1 MVKQPSMHRQEP
13 QVAWDDLRTS
23 PSFPAIV
30 GGVAGA
36 VGGMALMVI
45 VNRLGKPKQKYPV
58 AYDES
63 GNQVKV
69 VYLPQPRG
77 TTIAGFAPTDLITL
91 ATIGISLVRQVQD
104 MLKIKDLEQDT
115 EVLQDEKEILEDK
128 TGVPAP
134 PAHTVPAAQ
143 KKK

>member
-1 MVKQPSMHRQEP
+1 MIKQPSLNRTEP
-13 QVAWDDLRTS
+13 QIAWDDLRTS
-23 PSFPAIV
+23 PSFPEIV

-36 VGGMALMVI
+36 VGGVSLMFI
-45 VNRLGKPKQKYPV
+45 FSRLGKRKEKYPV
-58 AYDES
+58 AYDEI

-69 VYLPQPRG
+69 VYLPQSRG

-91 ATIGISLVRQVQD
+91 ATIGISLVRQIQD
-104 MLKIKDLEQDT
+104 MIKIKDLEQDT
-115 EVLQDEKEILEDK
+115 EVLEDQKEILESK

-143 KKK
+143 KK